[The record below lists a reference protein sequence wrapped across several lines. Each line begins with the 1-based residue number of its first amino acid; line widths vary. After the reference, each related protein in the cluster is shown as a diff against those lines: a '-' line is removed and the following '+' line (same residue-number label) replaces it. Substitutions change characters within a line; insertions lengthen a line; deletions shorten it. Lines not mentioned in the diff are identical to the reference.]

1 MTIFW
6 SLPLVE
12 HADFVL
18 TGKKVLSTQK
28 KKKKKKKEEK
38 DINIEIIGQNNRFIN
53 LLLFVF
59 MPSKYRLDAHC
70 CLRSSSKKVKILQR
84 KYFWENLERIG
95 EFVGDNS

>member
-1 MTIFW
+1 MVPAIGRACGLCFNW
-6 SLPLVE
+6 KE
-12 HADFVL
+12 
-18 TGKKVLSTQK
+18 GTQHTK
-28 KKKKKKKEEK
+28 KKEKKEKKEEK

>member
-18 TGKKVLSTQK
+18 TGKKVLQQK
-28 KKKKKKKEEK
+28 KKKKLKE

-70 CLRSSSKKVKILQR
+70 C
-84 KYFWENLERIG
+84 
-95 EFVGDNS
+95 

>member
-12 HADFVL
+12 HADCVL
-18 TGKKVLSTQK
+18 TEKKILSQK
-28 KKKKKKKEEK
+28 KKKKKKKNNNNNNN
-38 DINIEIIGQNNRFIN
+38 NIEIIGQNNHFIN

-70 CLRSSSKKVKILQR
+70 CLRSSSKKVTKKIFLEKSR
-84 KYFWENLERIG
+84 KNR
-95 EFVGDNS
+95 